1 MSQGQGMTQEPALQG
16 IDTQELIERSPQRLF
31 VLKEGDTFLVAD
43 VYGDVTGAA
52 DGLFV
57 NDTRLLSTF
66 RLRFGGHRPSLLSGG
81 VSQDNVFFAA
91 HMTNQPLPPLG
102 ASATPEGVVHVER
115 ERLLWCGRIF
125 ERISLFNYGHAPVRA
140 PLTIHFGAD
149 FRDMFEVRGQQR
161 SQRGVSR
168 PAVVEER
175 TAQLS
180 YEGLDKVLR
189 SVSITFSEVPA
200 KLDEFHAEF
209 LVDVP
214 DRTPWVLYMEVG
226 PSSGEPPGRIRHR
239 AAASSARR
247 SMRKRQRRGARTYSS
262 ARLFQHWMDKSRA
275 DLALLTTELPTGPYP
290 YAGIP
295 WFSTPFG
302 RDAIVTALQTLW
314 LDTSLAHGVM
324 SFLARN
330 QAVQTSTFRD
340 SEPGKIMHETR
351 KGEMAAVDELP
362 FAKYYGGVD
371 TTPLFIVLAGAYAA
385 RMGGADAV
393 DAFWPALN
401 NAARWIERSSTGNA
415 DGFLTYARGESSG
428 LANQG
433 WKDSDDS
440 VFHEDGSSPE
450 GPIALIEVQGYA
462 YRAYLTMAELA
473 AAREEDD
480 AAAHWKSRAEA
491 LRRAV
496 EQRFWLDDLQFY
508 ALALDGTGRPCRVRS
523 SNVGHLLYCGLPS
536 PKRAQS
542 VIRQLLTGAF
552 DSGWGIRTLPPEAAR
567 YNPMSY
573 HNGSVWPH
581 DVVLCA
587 AGMARY
593 GERDGI
599 VHLMSGMFEAAAF
612 FGMRLPELFCGFKR
626 DAGEPPIAYP
636 VACLPQAWAAGSV
649 FMLLQATLGLQVDTA
664 RMTLHVNQP
673 RLPHDIDRLQVRHM
687 KVGDQLVDLG
697 FQRVEQRV
705 VAFIENQHGSRQV
718 HLSVHY

>member
-1 MSQGQGMTQEPALQG
+1 MTQEPALQG
-16 IDTQELIERSPQRLF
+16 LDTEELIERSPQRLF

-43 VYGDVTGAA
+43 IYGDVTGAA

-66 RLRFGGHRPSLLSGG
+66 CLRYGGRRPSLLSGG

-102 ASATPEGVVHVER
+102 DAATPEGVIHVER

-125 ERISLFNYGHAPVRA
+125 ERISLFNYGRAPVKA
-140 PLTIHFGAD
+140 PLTIRFGAD

-161 SQRGVSR
+161 SQRGIAQ

-175 TAQLS
+175 AVRLG
-180 YEGLDKVLR
+180 YEGLDHVLR
-189 SVSITFSEVPA
+189 TVSIAFSEEPVR
-200 KLDEFHAEF
+200 LDESLAEF
-209 LVDVP
+209 SVEVLQ
-214 DRTPWVLYMEVG
+214 RTPWVLYIEVG
-226 PSSGEPPGRIRHR
+226 PSLAMAPSRARHR
-239 AAASSARR
+239 QAAAAARR
-247 SMRKRQRRGARTYSS
+247 SMRMRQRRGARTYSS
-262 ARLFQHWMDKSRA
+262 ARHFQHWMDKSRA

-314 LDTSLAHGVM
+314 LDPSLARGVL
-324 SFLARN
+324 SFLAHN
-330 QAVQTSTFRD
+330 QAQQTSSFRD
-340 SEPGKIMHETR
+340 SEPGKIMHESR

-371 TTPLFIVLAGAYAA
+371 TTPLFVMLAGAYAV
-385 RMGGADAV
+385 RMGGASEIDAY
-393 DAFWPALN
+393 WPALN
-401 NAARWIERSSTGNA
+401 NAARWIERSSGGNPQ
-415 DGFLTYARGESSG
+415 GLLTYARGEASG

-462 YRAYLTMAELA
+462 WRAYLTMAELA
-473 AAREEDD
+473 GLRGEVD
-480 AAAHWKSRAEA
+480 AAAHWKSRAGA

-496 EQRFWLDDLQFY
+496 EQHFWLDGLAYY

-536 PKRAQS
+536 PKRAQA
-542 VIRQLLTGAF
+542 VIRQLLGRAF
-552 DSGWGIRTLPPEAAR
+552 DSGWGIRTLPSEAAR

-587 AGMARY
+587 SGMARY

-599 VHLMSGMFEAAAF
+599 VHLMTGLFEAATF
-612 FGMRLPELFCGFKR
+612 FGMRLPELFCGFSR
-626 DAGEPPIAYP
+626 ETGEPPIAYP

-649 FMLLQATLGLQVDTA
+649 FMLLQAMLGLHIDTA
-664 RMTLHVNQP
+664 RMTVHVRQP
-673 RLPHDIDRLQVRHM
+673 RLPNELDRLQVRHL
-687 KVGDQLVDLG
+687 KVGDQVVDLS
-697 FQRVEQRV
+697 FQRAEQRV
-705 VAFIENQHGSRQV
+705 VAFIENQRGSRKV